1 MTIFIEDRK
10 RVSCLLYWRNPK
22 EINVEVYFSQFS
34 ASALMLAV
42 IMINNV
48 DKFLKKLWC
57 CDGGG
62 GGRAEYNYIIWFELA
77 TIKTF

>member
-1 MTIFIEDRK
+1 
-10 RVSCLLYWRNPK
+10 
-22 EINVEVYFSQFS
+22 
-34 ASALMLAV
+34 MLAV

-62 GGRAEYNYIIWFELA
+62 GGSRI
-77 TIKTF
+77 

>member
-34 ASALMLAV
+34 AGALMLAV

-62 GGRAEYNYIIWFELA
+62 GGRGGRI
-77 TIKTF
+77 

>member
-1 MTIFIEDRK
+1 
-10 RVSCLLYWRNPK
+10 
-22 EINVEVYFSQFS
+22 
-34 ASALMLAV
+34 MLAV

-62 GGRAEYNYIIWFELA
+62 AEYNYII
-77 TIKTF
+77 

>member
-1 MTIFIEDRK
+1 M
-10 RVSCLLYWRNPK
+10 
-22 EINVEVYFSQFS
+22 EVYFSQFS
-34 ASALMLAV
+34 AGALMLAV

-62 GGRAEYNYIIWFELA
+62 GGRGGAAEYNYII
-77 TIKTF
+77 

>member
-1 MTIFIEDRK
+1 
-10 RVSCLLYWRNPK
+10 
-22 EINVEVYFSQFS
+22 
-34 ASALMLAV
+34 MLAV

-62 GGRAEYNYIIWFELA
+62 GGADYNYII
-77 TIKTF
+77 

>member
-1 MTIFIEDRK
+1 
-10 RVSCLLYWRNPK
+10 
-22 EINVEVYFSQFS
+22 
-34 ASALMLAV
+34 MLAV

-62 GGRAEYNYIIWFELA
+62 GAEYNYINYI
-77 TIKTF
+77 I